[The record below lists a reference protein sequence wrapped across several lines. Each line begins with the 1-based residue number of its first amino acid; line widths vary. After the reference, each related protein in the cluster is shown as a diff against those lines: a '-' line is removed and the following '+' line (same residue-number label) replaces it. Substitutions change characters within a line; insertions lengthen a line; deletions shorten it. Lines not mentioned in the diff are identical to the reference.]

1 MKFFWLLF
9 ISLLERCV
17 TGPCDPGKVVYA
29 IYPGTD
35 ELRRATVVS
44 LVVDGHILVKWAHN
58 PQLCENT
65 SNRVPCIVDATI
77 TYNGKV

>member
-1 MKFFWLLF
+1 MKILGILF
-9 ISLLERCV
+9 IIFLERSIA
-17 TGPCDPGKVVYA
+17 GPCDPGKVVYA
-29 IYPGTD
+29 IYPELM

-44 LVVDGHILVKWAHN
+44 RVVDGHILVKWADN

-65 SNRVPCIVDATI
+65 SNRAPCVVDATV